1 MNYEKVIMGLEGS
14 LRQLN
19 SAVSDYISEVKESP
33 EGHIGRILSLDELQT
48 GLAAILGY
56 CVWLAV
62 RSKSKILAL
71 AKKLLS
77 LK

>member
-33 EGHIGRILSLDELQT
+33 EGHICRILSLDELQT
-48 GLAAILGY
+48 GLAAILGSLIDE
-56 CVWLAV
+56 WMQANAPQP
-62 RSKSKILAL
+62 RSGHSR
-71 AKKLLS
+71 
-77 LK
+77 

>member
-48 GLAAILGY
+48 GLAAIIGSLIDE
-56 CVWLAV
+56 WLQANAPQP
-62 RSKSKILAL
+62 RSGHSR
-71 AKKLLS
+71 
-77 LK
+77 